1 MKVLTV
7 IGARPQFIKAAAVSR
22 ALKKAGITEVI
33 VHTGQHYDHNMSEVF
48 FSEMEIPK
56 PDYNLAINDLGH
68 GAMTG
73 RMLEKIEAVLIDE
86 KPDYVV
92 VYGDTNSTLAGA
104 LAAVKLHT
112 KVAHVEAGLR
122 SFDMKMPEEVNRILT
137 DRISNILFC
146 PTQAAIDNLHKE
158 GFKEFDADIV
168 NVGDV
173 MLDTLLYYKS
183 KAAEKSRIVSDLGL
197 NGKDFVLVTIHRAEN
212 TNDPKRLTAICD
224 AISEINKK
232 LPVILPLHPRTRNY
246 LGTNN
251 IKLDATITEPLG
263 YFDMLSVLS
272 SCKMVLTDSGGLQ
285 KESYF
290 CGKFC
295 VTLRDQ
301 TEWVELV
308 NVGAN
313 VIAGADK
320 DRIVKEVFKN
330 LNRKISF
337 DKSLYGDGNASEA
350 IARYLMSA

>member
-48 FSEMEIPK
+48 FNEMEIPK

-86 KPDYVV
+86 KPDYVL

-146 PTQAAIDNLHKE
+146 PTQTAVDNLNKE
-158 GFKEFDADIV
+158 GFKEFNNDIV

-173 MLDTLLYYKS
+173 MLDTLLYYKA
-183 KAAEKSRIVSDLGL
+183 KAAEKSRIVSDLNL
-197 NGKDFVLVTIHRAEN
+197 AGKDFVLVTIHRAEN
-212 TNDPKRLTAICD
+212 TNDPKRLTAICE

-246 LGTNN
+246 LGSNN
-251 IKLDATITEPLG
+251 IRLDATITEPLG

-320 DRIVKEVFKN
+320 DKIVKEVFKN
-330 LNRKISF
+330 LDTKISF
-337 DKSLYGDGNASEA
+337 DKNLYGDGKASEK
-350 IARYLMSA
+350 IAQYLIQ